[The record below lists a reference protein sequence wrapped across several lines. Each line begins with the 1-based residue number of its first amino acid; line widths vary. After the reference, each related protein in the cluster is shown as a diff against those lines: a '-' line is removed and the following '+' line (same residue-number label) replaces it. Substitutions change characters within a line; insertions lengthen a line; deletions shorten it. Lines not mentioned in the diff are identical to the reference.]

1 MASEKSHLD
10 GLVDSAVLARLA
22 HLPLFARRPMQGS
35 ISGRHQSP
43 FRGSSI
49 EFAEYR
55 KYVPGDDTRRLD
67 WRAFGRSD
75 RFYLKEFEAD
85 TNLRCYIILDA
96 SGSMGFGS
104 GELPSKFEYASKLAA
119 TMAYLAIGQGDA
131 AGLTLLTQGKALE
144 IPPKRKPAQLR
155 LLAEKLVETKPAGD
169 PPMAEALHELAEKVS
184 QRAFVLIL
192 SDLYFDPAPLRE
204 AMDHL
209 RFARHD
215 VSLFQ
220 ICDPTELDFNFDR
233 PMRFT
238 DLEDG
243 PDMLTDPQ
251 VIKNEYLHAIEEHQA
266 EIRKIMGETHVDFH
280 RVRTDDN
287 LGVVLSNFLAARAPK
302 KV

>member
-1 MASEKSHLD
+1 MAFEKSQLG
-10 GLVDSAVLARLA
+10 GLIDADVLSKLA
-22 HLPLFARRPMQGS
+22 HLPMFARRPMQGS
-35 ISGRHQSP
+35 VSGRHQSP

-85 TNLRCYIILDA
+85 TNLRCYLVVDA
-96 SGSMGFGS
+96 SGSMGFR
-104 GELPSKFEYASKLAA
+104 GENGISKFDYACRLAA

-131 AGLTLLTQGKALE
+131 AGLVLLREGKTLE
-144 IPPKRKPAQLR
+144 IPPKRTPAQLR
-155 LLAEKLVETKPAGD
+155 LIADKLVETSPGGEPSFCD
-169 PPMAEALHELAEKVS
+169 ALHELAEKVP
-184 QRAFVLIL
+184 QRGFIVLL
-192 SDLYFDPAPLRE
+192 SDLYFDPEPLRE

-209 RFARHD
+209 RFAKHD

-220 ICDPTELDFNFDR
+220 ISDPREIDFNFDR
-233 PMRFT
+233 PMRFV

-251 VIKNEYLHAIEEHQA
+251 VIRNDYLNAFEEHRQA
-266 EIRKIMGETHVDFH
+266 VKKILAETMVDYQA
-280 RVRTDDN
+280 VTTDDDM
-287 LGVVLSNFLAARAPK
+287 GAVLSRFLVARAPK

>member
-1 MASEKSHLD
+1 MAFEKSQLG
-10 GLVDSAVLARLA
+10 GLIDADVLSKLA
-22 HLPLFARRPMQGS
+22 HLPMFARRPMQGS

-85 TNLRCYIILDA
+85 TNLRCYLVVDA
-96 SGSMGFGS
+96 SGSMGFR
-104 GELPSKFEYASKLAA
+104 GENGISKYEYACRLAA

-131 AGLTLLTQGKALE
+131 AGLVLLREGRTLE
-144 IPPKRKPAQLR
+144 IPPKRTPAQLR
-155 LLAEKLVETKPAGD
+155 LIADKLVETSPGGEPSFCD
-169 PPMAEALHELAEKVS
+169 ALHELAEKVP
-184 QRAFVLIL
+184 QRGFIVLL
-192 SDLYFDPAPLRE
+192 SDLYFDPEPLRE

-220 ICDPTELDFNFDR
+220 ISDPGEIDFNFDR
-233 PMRFT
+233 PMRFV
-238 DLEDG
+238 DLENG

-251 VIKNEYLHAIEEHQA
+251 VIRNDYLNAFEEHRQTVKKILAETMVDYQA
-266 EIRKIMGETHVDFH
+266 VT
-280 RVRTDDN
+280 TDDDM
-287 LGVVLSNFLAARAPK
+287 GAVLSRFLVARAPK

>member
-1 MASEKSHLD
+1 MASEKSQLD
-10 GLVDSAVLARLA
+10 GLIDADVIAKLA
-22 HLPLFARRPMQGS
+22 HLPLFARRPMQGNV
-35 ISGRHQSP
+35 SGRHQSP

-85 TNLRCYIILDA
+85 TNLRCYLVVDA

-104 GELPSKFEYASKLAA
+104 EGLPTKYRYACRLAA
-119 TMAYLAIGQGDA
+119 TMAYLAVGQGDA
-131 AGLTLLTQGKALE
+131 AGLTLVTGEGAE
-144 IPPKRKPAQLR
+144 TIPPKRTPAHLR
-155 LLAEKLVETKPAGD
+155 ILATRMQETEPVGD
-169 PPMAEALHELAEKVS
+169 PGFCEALHELAERIP
-184 QRAFVLIL
+184 QRAFIVLL
-192 SDLYFDPAPLRE
+192 SDLYFDPEPLRE

-209 RFARHD
+209 RFAKHD

-220 ICDPTELDFNFDR
+220 VRDPREVEFDFDR
-233 PMRFT
+233 PMRFL

-251 VIKNEYLHAIEEHQA
+251 VIRNDYLLAVREHEEA
-266 EIRKIMGETHVDFH
+266 IRKILSETMVDYH
-280 RVRTDDN
+280 SVLTRDD
-287 LGVVLSNFLAARAPK
+287 LGHVLSRFLAARAPK